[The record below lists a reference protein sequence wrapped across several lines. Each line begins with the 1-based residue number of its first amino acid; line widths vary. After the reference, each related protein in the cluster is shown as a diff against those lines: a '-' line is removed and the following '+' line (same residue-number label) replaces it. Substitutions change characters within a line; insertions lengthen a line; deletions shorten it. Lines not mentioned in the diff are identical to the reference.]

1 MKIKTPAKTNLFL
14 RVVRKRADG
23 YHEIETVF
31 LPLKNPSDT
40 VTLTDSKDGNLSVT
54 CSIPSLSGPDNL
66 CYKAATAFAKF
77 AKIRPSW
84 KIHIKKNI
92 PIAAGLGGGSSDAA
106 AVLKM
111 LHAKYPEMISRTEI
125 MTLASKMGA
134 DVPFFLNPVPSLA
147 KGIGE
152 KLKPLGFKCE
162 IPLVVVFPKFPVSA
176 KWAYQNRIKDNAR
189 QQSDVAI
196 RLGGLWP
203 RHSADASLFKSNM
216 KVAEIISAMRDNDLQ
231 KISSLLRNDL
241 ATALW
246 KKFPILCI
254 LRDVLLKSGALGVE
268 VSGSGSS
275 LFAIA
280 KSAKSAE
287 SIAMVMNKRFGES
300 VECFS
305 TNSLNIQEDF
315 SVPEKLTGKI
325 GIEIFRN
332 GKFK

>member
-40 VTLTDSKDGNLSVT
+40 VTLMDSEDGKLSVT
-54 CSIPSLSGPDNL
+54 CSVPALSGPDNL
-66 CYKAATAFAKF
+66 CYKAATAFAKS

-92 PIAAGLGGGSSDAA
+92 PVAAGLGGGSSDAA
-106 AVLKM
+106 AVLK
-111 LHAKYPEMISRTEI
+111 LLQKKYPEMISETEI
-125 MTLASKMGA
+125 IKLASAIGA

-147 KGIGE
+147 TGVGE

-176 KWAYQNRIKDNAR
+176 KWAYQNRIKTDNR
-189 QQSDVAI
+189 KKSKDMV
-196 RLGGLWP
+196 
-203 RHSADASLFKSNM
+203 SALK
-216 KVAEIISAMRDNDLQ
+216 RNDLQ
-231 KISSLLRNDL
+231 KIYSLLRNDL

-254 LRDVLLKSGALGVE
+254 LKDVLLKSGALGVE

-287 SIAMVMNKRFGES
+287 SIAMAMNKRFGES
-300 VECFS
+300 IECFS
-305 TNSLNIQEDF
+305 TNSLNIPENF
-315 SVPEKLTGKI
+315 SVPEKLTMKK